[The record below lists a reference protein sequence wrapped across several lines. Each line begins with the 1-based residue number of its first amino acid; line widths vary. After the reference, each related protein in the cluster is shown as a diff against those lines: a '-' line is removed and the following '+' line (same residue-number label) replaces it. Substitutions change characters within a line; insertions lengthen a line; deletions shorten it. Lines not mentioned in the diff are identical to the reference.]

1 MEYIP
6 GYTTARTYVK
16 GVPGRV
22 YEYFTG
28 KKVNKYELFEGGVT
42 NSLFGSTPS
51 NIDDSKISLWNS
63 NRLYSS
69 NDQVR
74 YNGFVYTSISSSNQ
88 SNINPVQ
95 KQDGEYLTFN
105 SQVWQWTRVSS
116 TVKNYNPDVDFSNSY
131 AVGDI
136 VDEPNAGI
144 LYVCSSNSSN
154 KCTPPFTQSN
164 HWVNLGYDTAR
175 APPVD
180 NSTYGKT
187 NTYLTNAFNN
197 FNIEVIDNEP
207 FMDTFYR
214 MWDAIKGN
222 VWDALFFILAFIF
235 ASFAANDMLW
245 KETPYRILAFCFTWM
260 LIAGQSS
267 LGWLL
272 ILYYMFRSIWVASA
286 GVPNS
291 LNMHP
296 LKIYSFLPL
305 YPSEYHSIISK
316 YPGFFTYPAKL
327 EPMIEMVRAE
337 MKQARVDSIGD
348 IKGLINRALGKA
360 PVPLYETVGR
370 NRPTEKV
377 PEPPPTVAVKEPP
390 APTVL
395 KVAAPA
401 AAAAAAEPAA
411 TS

>member
-42 NSLFGSTPS
+42 TSLFGSTPS

-63 NRLYSS
+63 NRVYSS
-69 NDQVR
+69 NDEVR
-74 YNGFVYTSISSSNQ
+74 YKGFVYTSIASSNQ

-105 SQVWQWTRVSS
+105 SQVWKWTRVSS
-116 TVKNYNPDVDFSNSY
+116 TVKKYNPDKDFSNTY

-144 LYVCSSNSSN
+144 LYSCSSNSSTRC
-154 KCTPPFTQSN
+154 KPPFTSSN
-164 HWVNLGYDTAR
+164 HWVNLGYNNAR

-180 NSTYGKT
+180 DSSVGKM
-187 NTYLTNAFNN
+187 NVYLTNAFSN
-197 FNIEVIDNEP
+197 FNIEIIENEP
-207 FMDTFYR
+207 YLNTFYR

-222 VWDALFFILAFIF
+222 VWDATFFIVAFIF
-235 ASFAANDMLW
+235 ASFAANDLLF
-245 KETPYRILAFCFTWM
+245 KETPYRILAFCFTWI
-260 LIAGQSS
+260 LVASQNT

-272 ILYYMFRSIWVASA
+272 IYYYIFRSIWVAWA
-286 GVPNS
+286 GIPNS
-291 LNMHP
+291 LNMHE

-305 YPSEYHSIISK
+305 YPSEYHSMNSRI
-316 YPGFFTYPAKL
+316 PGFFTYPAKL
-327 EPMIEMVRAE
+327 EPVIKMVQAE

-360 PVPLYETVGR
+360 AVPLTVAAV
-370 NRPTEKV
+370 PTSAWIAPPG
-377 PEPPPTVAVKEPP
+377 PEGVAPVKPSPLPTVAVRGPESP
-390 APTVL
+390 APTV
-395 KVAAPA
+395 VP
-401 AAAAAAEPAA
+401 P
-411 TS
+411 

>member
-6 GYTTARTYVK
+6 GYTKAVTYVK

-22 YEYFTG
+22 YEYLTA
-28 KKVNKYELFEGGVT
+28 KKVNQYELFEGSVT
-42 NSLFGSTPS
+42 GGFFGSTPS

-74 YNGFVYTSISSSNQ
+74 YNGFVYTSIASSNQ
-88 SNINPVQ
+88 SNISPVQ
-95 KQDGEYLTFN
+95 KQEGEYLTFN

-116 TVKNYNPDVDFSNSY
+116 TVKSFDPDKDFSNSY

-136 VDEPNAGI
+136 VDEPNLGI
-144 LYVCSSNSSN
+144 LYSCGSNTAN
-154 KCTPPFTQSN
+154 NCKPPFTQSN
-164 HWVNLGYDTAR
+164 NWVNLGYDTAR

-180 NSTYGKT
+180 NSSVGKM
-187 NTYLTNAFNN
+187 NTYLTNAFSN
-197 FNIEVIDNEP
+197 FNIEVIENESYS
-207 FMDTFYR
+207 DTFFR

-222 VWDALFFILAFIF
+222 VWDAAFFIVAFIF

-260 LIAGQSS
+260 FVAGQTA

-272 ILYYMFRSIWVASA
+272 ILYYLFRSIWVAWA
-286 GVPNS
+286 GIPNS
-291 LNMHP
+291 LDMHP

-305 YPSEYHSIISK
+305 YPSEYHLLTSK

-327 EPMIEMVRAE
+327 EPVIKMVQAE
-337 MKQARVDSIGD
+337 MKQARIDSIGD
-348 IKGLINRALGKA
+348 VKGMINRALGKA
-360 PVPLYETVGR
+360 AVLLTAAAPGVPVPPLAAVPPPGPQGAAPV
-370 NRPTEKV
+370 NRL
-377 PEPPPTVAVKEPP
+377 PTVAVRGAEPP
-390 APTVL
+390 APTV
-395 KVAAPA
+395 AP
-401 AAAAAAEPAA
+401 P
-411 TS
+411 